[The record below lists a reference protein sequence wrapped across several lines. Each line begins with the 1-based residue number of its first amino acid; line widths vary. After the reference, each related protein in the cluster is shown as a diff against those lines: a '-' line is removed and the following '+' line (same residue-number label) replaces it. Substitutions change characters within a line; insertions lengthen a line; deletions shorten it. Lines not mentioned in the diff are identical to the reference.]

1 MNYSYN
7 DLVFINCPF
16 DAEYQPNLEAIVF
29 AIYRCGF
36 YPLSALNEDNALDN
50 RLTKILNLIERCRYG
65 IHDISRTELN
75 THGLPRF
82 NMPFELGI
90 FYGAKRFGDKQ
101 QKNKN
106 ALVFERTKFSYQNFI
121 SDLSGVDI
129 KAHNNNTET
138 ILRSIRNWL
147 QTSSRRST
155 IPGHTLL
162 INDFNKFQK
171 ELPGILNSLS
181 LEKENLTFN
190 DLCLIVEE
198 FLNKILRS

>member
-1 MNYSYN
+1 MNPTYN

-16 DAEYQPNLEAIVF
+16 DVEYQPNLEAIVF

-50 RLTKILNLIERCRYG
+50 RLTKILSLIERSRYG
-65 IHDISRTELN
+65 IHDISPTELN
-75 THGLPRF
+75 AHGLPRF

-90 FYGAKRFGDKQ
+90 FYGAKRFGEKQ

-106 ALVFERTKFSYQNFI
+106 ALVFERIKFSYQNFI

-129 KAHNNNTET
+129 KAHNNNKET

-147 QTSSRRST
+147 QTAS
-155 IPGHTLL
+155 LL
-162 INDFNKFQK
+162 PQNTF
-171 ELPGILNSLS
+171 LNSR
-181 LEKENLTFN
+181 NYFV
-190 DLCLIVEE
+190 LIT
-198 FLNKILRS
+198 LNYIQ

>member
-1 MNYSYN
+1 MNPSYN

-16 DAEYQPNLEAIVF
+16 DTEYQPNLEAIVF

-50 RLTKILNLIERCRYG
+50 RLTKILSLIERCRYG

-75 THGLPRF
+75 AHGLPRF

-101 QKNKN
+101 QKKKN
-106 ALVFERTKFSYQNFI
+106 VLVFEKTKFSYQNFI
-121 SDLSGVDI
+121 SDLSGVDL

-138 ILRSIRNWL
+138 ILHSIRNWL
-147 QTSSRRST
+147 RTSSRRST
-155 IPGHTLL
+155 IPGHTQLTG
-162 INDFNKFQK
+162 DFKKFQK

-198 FLNKILRS
+198 FLNKLL